1 MLMMMSSFEVF
12 FLALVFWS
20 VQVQCLMQIIVNRI
34 ALLMHDPAQTTRL
47 RWGVFLLLL
56 AVNVSVFCVWIPARL
71 QISPGITHAN
81 DIWDRVEKGIF
92 LVIDAALNLAFIF
105 LVRSR
110 LIAYGLTKYK
120 VLFQFNLAMICISM
134 SLDVMLIGLM
144 SLSNNFVYTL
154 FHPLAYLAK
163 LHIEMNM
170 AQLIAK
176 VVKSSHEL
184 NSFESTLHHK
194 PRGRLPYTVP
204 KWPKDYDFPVVN
216 LTEPDGSLV
225 RDSSKWQSDFTEG
238 HLIDYHHVDAKNIE
252 PLYEFSFGLG
262 YTKVEVGKEITV
274 SKLNKGNLSELPD
287 AKAKIEFG
295 GNVDLFTELLQVE
308 AEVSNTG
315 KREGTT
321 TVQLY
326 MSFPESEVMEKAS
339 VKVLRGF
346 ERVTLA
352 PGANAKGA
360 NPGERINGRF
370 TSKLRGPGG
379 RAGSG

>member
-1 MLMMMSSFEVF
+1 
-12 FLALVFWS
+12 
-20 VQVQCLMQIIVNRI
+20 
-34 ALLMHDPAQTTRL
+34 
-47 RWGVFLLLL
+47 
-56 AVNVSVFCVWIPARL
+56 
-71 QISPGITHAN
+71 
-81 DIWDRVEKGIF
+81 
-92 LVIDAALNLAFIF
+92 
-105 LVRSR
+105 
-110 LIAYGLTKYK
+110 
-120 VLFQFNLAMICISM
+120 MICISM

-184 NSFESTLHHK
+184 NSFESTLHHSTRARR
-194 PRGRLPYTVP
+194 PTTPSRTFSG
-204 KWPKDYDFPVVN
+204 
-216 LTEPDGSLV
+216 LV

-352 PGANAKGA
+352 PGANAKVHMTKRAVLSPSHEAVRESCMSGLGLN
-360 NPGERINGRF
+360 NPY
-370 TSKLRGPGG
+370 
-379 RAGSG
+379 RARTRASV

>member
-134 SLDVMLIGLM
+134 SLDVMLIGLI
-144 SLSNNFVYTL
+144 YTL

-184 NSFESTLHHK
+184 NSFEK

-352 PGANAKGA
+352 PGANAKVHMTKRA
-360 NPGERINGRF
+360 VLSPSHEAAFEPVIL
-370 TSKLRGPGG
+370 LRG
-379 RAGSG
+379 

>member
-1 MLMMMSSFEVF
+1 
-12 FLALVFWS
+12 
-20 VQVQCLMQIIVNRI
+20 
-34 ALLMHDPAQTTRL
+34 MHDPAQTTRL

-81 DIWDRVEKGIF
+81 DIWDRIEKGIF

-144 SLSNNFVYTL
+144 SLSNNIVYTL

-184 NSFESTLHHK
+184 NSFESTLDHT

-238 HLIDYHHVDAKNIE
+238 QLIDYQLIDYHPVDAKNIE
-252 PLYEFSFGLG
+252 PLYEFPFGLG

-287 AKAKIEFG
+287 AKAKIEPG

-308 AEVSNTG
+308 AE
-315 KREGTT
+315 
-321 TVQLY
+321 LY
-326 MSFPESEVMEKAS
+326 MSFPESEVMEKAP

-352 PGANAKGA
+352 PGANAKQWRI
-360 NPGERINGRF
+360 PEGEF
-370 TSKLRGPGG
+370 KLR
-379 RAGSG
+379 AGLSSRKLVAEPTVNLLN

>member
-1 MLMMMSSFEVF
+1 M
-12 FLALVFWS
+12 
-20 VQVQCLMQIIVNRI
+20 
-34 ALLMHDPAQTTRL
+34 
-47 RWGVFLLLL
+47 
-56 AVNVSVFCVWIPARL
+56 
-71 QISPGITHAN
+71 
-81 DIWDRVEKGIF
+81 
-92 LVIDAALNLAFIF
+92 
-105 LVRSR
+105 
-110 LIAYGLTKYK
+110 
-120 VLFQFNLAMICISM
+120 
-134 SLDVMLIGLM
+134 
-144 SLSNNFVYTL
+144 
-154 FHPLAYLAK
+154 
-163 LHIEMNM
+163 
-170 AQLIAK
+170 
-176 VVKSSHEL
+176 
-184 NSFESTLHHK
+184 
-194 PRGRLPYTVP
+194 P

-352 PGANAKGA
+352 PGANAKVHMTKRAVLSPSHEAVRESCMSGLGLN
-360 NPGERINGRF
+360 NPY
-370 TSKLRGPGG
+370 
-379 RAGSG
+379 RARTRASV